1 MYKLPV
7 CPGTY
12 NKNPEEEDYKNI
24 CCKDMLHSLV
34 ALRGRR
40 IHKYIYIYMCMYKLD
55 VCPGSYNKIPEEEGE
70 EEEGGGRRSGRVRPR
85 GGEGVV
91 EGGGEG
97 GEGGGAGGGEVGKEV
112 SGSFQ

>member
-1 MYKLPV
+1 
-7 CPGTY
+7 
-12 NKNPEEEDYKNI
+12 
-24 CCKDMLHSLV
+24 
-34 ALRGRR
+34 
-40 IHKYIYIYMCMYKLD
+40 MCMYKLD

-97 GEGGGAGGGEVGKEV
+97 GEGGEGAGAGGGEVGKEV